1 MRLKLFTISLII
13 PLLLPGCVENI
24 ISISIHPDGKS
35 YFKFHSRGD
44 SLDIFDNDFT
54 HPTKTLYNRPQ
65 RELKEESSNNWFQ
78 STEVFLDDSM
88 HIFQK
93 AGTPSLGYRYENH
106 ILVSFF
112 KKEYDFRMVFDGRK
126 VKSEYPNLFFTI
138 MNSQSL
144 DSAGW
149 APEAFTI
156 LMKKGLEDL
165 RVDGIIENDYI
176 YNDRLVN
183 HVKNTFAKLEDE
195 DVMEFI
201 RGNKETVISELLKP
215 FKIDQEFPK
224 ILSDAMEPH
233 EEKLKGNLKLFDDRF
248 TVKLLM
254 PGQPLN
260 TNATEIINDTLIWN
274 FGIDS
279 LLDEG
284 YTLQANSIIYN
295 FLPFQK
301 LILTIITLLLFTFLM
316 IRKFFYD

>member
-1 MRLKLFTISLII
+1 MGLKLFTLSLIV
-13 PLLLPGCVENI
+13 PLLLPVCVENI

-35 YFKFHSRGD
+35 YFKFHSRGY
-44 SLDIFDNDFT
+44 SLKIFDNDFT
-54 HPTKTLYNRPQ
+54 HTIKASYNRPQ
-65 RELKEESSNNWFQ
+65 RELKEENSNNWFQ
-78 STEVFLDDSM
+78 TTEVFLDDSV
-88 HIFQK
+88 HIFQT
-93 AGTPSLGYRYENH
+93 AGSPSLGYKYESH
-106 ILVSFF
+106 VLVSFF
-112 KKEYDFRMVFDGRK
+112 KKEYDFRLVFDGRK
-126 VKSEYPNLFFTI
+126 AKSEYPNLFFTI

-201 RGNKETVISELLKP
+201 RGNKETMISELLKP

-279 LLDEG
+279 LLNED

-301 LILTIITLLLFTFLM
+301 LILAIVTLLLFIFLL

>member
-1 MRLKLFTISLII
+1 MRLKLFTLSLII

-126 VKSEYPNLFFTI
+126 VKSEYPNLFFTM
-138 MNSQSL
+138 MNTQSL

-149 APEAFTI
+149 APEAFTT

-165 RVDGIIENDYI
+165 RQDAIIENDRL

-183 HVKNTFAKLEDE
+183 HVKNTFAKVEDE
-195 DVMEFI
+195 DVMAFI

-215 FKIDQEFPK
+215 FKLDQEFPK

-233 EEKLKGNLKLFDDRF
+233 EKNLKGTLKLFDDRF

-279 LLDEG
+279 LLDG
-284 YTLQANSIIYN
+284 DHTLKANSVIYN

-301 LILTIITLLLFTFLM
+301 LILSIITLLLFIFLL
-316 IRKFFYD
+316 IRTFFYD

>member
-1 MRLKLFTISLII
+1 MRLKLFTLSLII

-78 STEVFLDDSM
+78 TTEAFLDDSV
-88 HIFQK
+88 HIFQT
-93 AGTPSLGYRYENH
+93 AGTPSLGYKYDSRV
-106 ILVSFF
+106 LVSFF
-112 KKEYDFRMVFDGRK
+112 KKEYDFRMVFNGRK

-149 APEAFTI
+149 EPEAFTT

-165 RVDGIIENDYI
+165 REDAIIENDRL

-183 HVKNTFAKLEDE
+183 HVKNTFAK
-195 DVMEFI
+195 
-201 RGNKETVISELLKP
+201 
-215 FKIDQEFPK
+215 
-224 ILSDAMEPH
+224 
-233 EEKLKGNLKLFDDRF
+233 
-248 TVKLLM
+248 VKM
-254 PGQPLN
+254 
-260 TNATEIINDTLIWN
+260 
-274 FGIDS
+274 
-279 LLDEG
+279 
-284 YTLQANSIIYN
+284 
-295 FLPFQK
+295 
-301 LILTIITLLLFTFLM
+301 
-316 IRKFFYD
+316 

>member
-1 MRLKLFTISLII
+1 
-13 PLLLPGCVENI
+13 
-24 ISISIHPDGKS
+24 
-35 YFKFHSRGD
+35 
-44 SLDIFDNDFT
+44 
-54 HPTKTLYNRPQ
+54 
-65 RELKEESSNNWFQ
+65 
-78 STEVFLDDSM
+78 
-88 HIFQK
+88 
-93 AGTPSLGYRYENH
+93 
-106 ILVSFF
+106 
-112 KKEYDFRMVFDGRK
+112 MVFDGRK

-165 RVDGIIENDYI
+165 REDGIIENDYI

-201 RGNKETVISELLKP
+201 RGNKETMISELLKP

-233 EEKLKGNLKLFDDRF
+233 EEKLKGTLKLFDDRF